1 MMMMMIAMMMMMMML
16 MMIEMIIAMMMMM
29 IEMMM
34 SKVMKGYGMKQLNIL
49 IHHTISLSLHPPVI
63 YHCMHTIIITIT

>member
-1 MMMMMIAMMMMMMML
+1 MMIAMMMMMMM
-16 MMIEMIIAMMMMM
+16 MAMMMAMMM

-34 SKVMKGYGMKQLNIL
+34 SKVMKGYGMKQLHIL
-49 IHHTISLSLHPPVI
+49 IHHTISLSLHPSVI

>member
-1 MMMMMIAMMMMMMML
+1 MMMAMMM
-16 MMIEMIIAMMMMM
+16 AMMM

-49 IHHTISLSLHPPVI
+49 IHHIISLSLHPPVI